1 MLINR
6 ERKHPHAVD
15 IVDCQLLDRSFDDWR
30 IVLTIPMFEIERSMT
45 PRRQYEAS
53 WFNVRVERRSVRT
66 R

>member
-30 IVLTIPMFEIERSMT
+30 IVLTIPMFEIERSPA
-45 PRRQYEAS
+45 PRKQYEAS
-53 WFNVRVERRSVRT
+53 WFNARVTERRDR
-66 R
+66 RE